1 MGEETQLLTEQM
13 VYDQVS
19 ELLKQKGIETI
30 QKEAQLYV
38 LEHVL
43 DLLREGHMLTI
54 NKKQEIRLWE
64 SGGKLQ

>member
-19 ELLKQKGIETI
+19 EILKQEGMETI

>member
-19 ELLKQKGIETI
+19 ELLKQKGMETI